1 MKSSNSLYVMM
12 FFFGVFVSS
21 RIQKEQ
27 INLIIFR
34 SEDYRKQEQITSDNV
49 RIYLLCWYV

>member
-49 RIYLLCWYV
+49 RIYLLC

>member
-1 MKSSNSLYVMM
+1 MM

-49 RIYLLCWYV
+49 RIYLLC